1 MSVVRFMCRS
11 LLPLLLLLIA
21 FNHVCYALTIPKQFE
36 NTKIIRTFEVNS
48 GIAREDTGI
57 RAKNIGDGSASE
69 YYFYLP
75 NVLYKNVASVS
86 AFLRKQKTELQVSLE
101 GLDAEKE
108 VYVYKIDLKEH
119 SVQPNEDVLL
129 GIKIAYIHVVKPMP
143 AKLPQLARQH
153 TMIAFNSYFLSP
165 YFTKE
170 IKTTLTTP
178 TQNVVSH
185 VGDLGKSSL
194 NGNKVTYGPYEN
206 VEPLSFGVATCHF
219 ENLQPILTVPS
230 LRRDIEV
237 SHWGKNLA
245 VEEHYSLR
253 NDGASLENNFNRVQ
267 YQMTAHIHSQT
278 NVLKELSFKLPP
290 SAQDAYFR
298 DEVGNVSTSHFRVE
312 SKHAVLELAPRYP
325 VFGGWNY
332 TWYHGYNA
340 DLGSF
345 VHKSKT
351 SGKYIL
357 NVKFVENVNDM
368 VIDKAV
374 VRVILPEGASNIKV
388 HSPFSI
394 DAQTIA
400 PHFTYFDS
408 TGRVMVVLEK
418 NNVVREHEQFIQIEY
433 DYSISELL
441 RKPIVVSTALLL
453 LFVTSILFGKTSFN
467 IGKEQKKKTE

>member
-1 MSVVRFMCRS
+1 
-11 LLPLLLLLIA
+11 
-21 FNHVCYALTIPKQFE
+21 
-36 NTKIIRTFEVNS
+36 
-48 GIAREDTGI
+48 
-57 RAKNIGDGSASE
+57 
-69 YYFYLP
+69 
-75 NVLYKNVASVS
+75 
-86 AFLRKQKTELQVSLE
+86 
-101 GLDAEKE
+101 
-108 VYVYKIDLKEH
+108 
-119 SVQPNEDVLL
+119 
-129 GIKIAYIHVVKPMP
+129 
-143 AKLPQLARQH
+143 
-153 TMIAFNSYFLSP
+153 
-165 YFTKE
+165 
-170 IKTTLTTP
+170 
-178 TQNVVSH
+178 
-185 VGDLGKSSL
+185 
-194 NGNKVTYGPYEN
+194 
-206 VEPLSFGVATCHF
+206 
-219 ENLQPILTVPS
+219 
-230 LRRDIEV
+230 
-237 SHWGKNLA
+237 
-245 VEEHYSLR
+245 
-253 NDGASLENNFNRVQ
+253 
-267 YQMTAHIHSQT
+267 MTAHIHSQT

-394 DAQTIA
+394 DAQSIA